1 MKFKSRRGRT
11 PVELPLKSVS
21 SRGPSVP
28 ALMCVHTIGAGLCQS
43 RDLIFTNQLFF
54 FFRPFPFLLLLFH
67 ERSGRS
73 LRRINIKHTSIHTS
87 SCLTAVSLDFSF
99 FRPATP
105 KKILF
110 YSTMT
115 FDYFFCCWH
124 FSDFISVRNVKRNF
138 FGIGR
143 QKSQYDSTLLS
154 FFLFINL
161 YLIHT
166 E

>member
-28 ALMCVHTIGAGLCQS
+28 ALMCVCVCVHTIGAGLCQS
-43 RDLIFTNQLFF
+43 RDLLIFTNQLFF

-99 FRPATP
+99 FRPATL
-105 KKILF
+105 KKNSFLLCYDFWLF
-110 YSTMT
+110 
-115 FDYFFCCWH
+115 FFVVDI
-124 FSDFISVRNVKRNF
+124 FPIS
-138 FGIGR
+138 
-143 QKSQYDSTLLS
+143 
-154 FFLFINL
+154 
-161 YLIHT
+161 
-166 E
+166 